1 MPLEIRGFQLE
12 GTSLTVPDH
21 ATIRPLS
28 NINYRT
34 SERVRNHRLYPWSN
48 LHPISSSSRNS
59 ALLPIEELRNSPI
72 EMKAIMMPPLVLE
85 E

>member
-12 GTSLTVPDH
+12 GNSLMVPDS

-28 NINYRT
+28 NVNYRG
-34 SERVRNHRLYPWSN
+34 SERIRNHRLYPWSN
-48 LHPISSSSRNS
+48 LHHYSTSSRNS
-59 ALLPIEELRNSPI
+59 GLLPIDELRSTPS
-72 EMKAIMMPPLVLE
+72 ERKAIQMPPLVLE